1 MKLQQAVHWGCAV
14 GVALLVAA
22 CGGGSGSAPEPAPA
36 AVPDLPAADRIEP
49 FDPSLVRALKAATS
63 AVAAP
68 PAAAR
73 APLATTVRLGPLAA
87 SQLRSLQRAATPLAG
102 KAMRQHIGLARDLA
116 ATATAPGLRG
126 QLQWLP
132 TERGTQHAAIRFE
145 AQGALG
151 VRLGLVVRALPP
163 GSTLR
168 FYAQAG
174 AAVVELSGQDVLR
187 TIARNLQAGDTGDA
201 ARTYW
206 SPDFGGADTT
216 LELEL
221 PASADL
227 AQLDIAVPTLSHF
240 FVPPDAAAQPGS
252 PAAGA
257 AGSCNVDLSCRPDF
271 SSESRSVARML
282 FVENGHTF
290 LCTGTLLND
299 AQSSTTPYFL
309 SASHC
314 VSTQSAASSLTTDWF
329 FRSSACNSGEVY
341 AGAQRL
347 NGGATLLYAQAATD
361 TAFMRLNAAPPAG
374 IVFAGSYFGAVAQ
387 GAGLA
392 GIHHPQGDLQKV
404 SEGSVTQF
412 DNCTLQSCLPGTPQD
427 GRFLNVGWRLGTV
440 ESGSSGSGLFLPI
453 GSKRYVVGQ
462 LMGGAASCQN
472 PGGANYYGRF
482 DLAFQAA
489 LRNWLKPV
497 QGAPTGQVLQ

>member
-36 AVPDLPAADRIEP
+36 AVPDMPAADRIEP
-49 FDPSLVRALKAATS
+49 FDPSLVRTLKAATA

-73 APLATTVRLGPLAA
+73 APQAKTVRLGPLAA
-87 SQLRSLQRAATPLAG
+87 PLLQSLQNAAMPNPAKG
-102 KAMRQHIGLARDLA
+102 MRQQIGLAREVA

-126 QLQWLP
+126 QLQWSP

-151 VRLGLVVRALPP
+151 VRLGLLVRALPP

-174 AAVVELSGQDVLR
+174 AAVVEVSGDEVLR
-187 TIARNLQAGDTGDA
+187 TLARNLQAGDTGDA

-221 PASADL
+221 PANADL

-240 FVPPDAAAQPGS
+240 FVPPEIAVQPGLS
-252 PAAGA
+252 AVGTAD
-257 AGSCNVDLSCRPDF
+257 SCNVDLSCRPDF

-282 FVENGHTF
+282 FVENGRSF

-299 AQSSTTPYFL
+299 VQSSGTPYFL
-309 SASHC
+309 SANHC
-314 VSTQSAASSLTTDWF
+314 ISTQSVASSLTTDWF
-329 FRSSACNSGEVY
+329 LRSSACNSSEVY

-347 NGGATLLYAQAATD
+347 NGGAILLYAQATTD
-361 TAFMRLNAAPPAG
+361 TAFMRLNAVPPAG
-374 IVFAGSYFGAVAQ
+374 IVYAGSYFGAVAQ
-387 GAGLA
+387 GADLA
-392 GIHHPQGDLQKV
+392 GIHHPQGDLQKL

-412 DNCTLQSCLPGTPQD
+412 DNCTLQTCLSGTPLE
-427 GRFLNVGWRLGTV
+427 GGFLNVAWRTGTV
-440 ESGSSGSGLFLPI
+440 EGGSSGSGLFLPI

-497 QGAPTGQVLQ
+497 PAATGQAPQ

>member
-1 MKLQQAVHWGCAV
+1 MKLQQAVHWGCTV
-14 GVALLVAA
+14 GVALLLAA
-22 CGGGSGSAPEPAPA
+22 CGGGSGSAPESAPA
-36 AVPDLPAADRIEP
+36 AVPDMPAADRIEP
-49 FDPSLVRALKAATS
+49 FDPSLVRTLKAATA

-73 APLATTVRLGPLAA
+73 APQAKTVRLGPLAA
-87 SQLRSLQRAATPLAG
+87 PLLQSLQKAAMPNPAKG
-102 KAMRQHIGLARDLA
+102 MRQQIGLAREVA

-126 QLQWLP
+126 QLQWSP

-151 VRLGLVVRALPP
+151 VRLGLLVRALPP

-174 AAVVELSGQDVLR
+174 AAVVEVSGDEVLR
-187 TIARNLQAGDTGDA
+187 TLARNLQAGDTGDA

-221 PASADL
+221 PAHADL

-240 FVPPDAAAQPGS
+240 FVPPESAAQPGLS
-252 PAAGA
+252 AVGA
-257 AGSCNVDLSCRPDF
+257 AGSCNVDLSCRPDV

-282 FVENGHTF
+282 FVENGRTF

-299 AQSSTTPYFL
+299 AQSSATPYFL
-309 SASHC
+309 SANHC
-314 VSTQSAASSLTTDWF
+314 ISTQSVASSLTTDWF

-392 GIHHPQGDLQKV
+392 GIHHPQGDLQKF

-412 DNCTLQSCLPGTPQD
+412 DNCTLQSCLASTPQE

-462 LMGGAASCQN
+462 LMGSAASCQN

-497 QGAPTGQVLQ
+497 PGAPIGQAPQ